1 MKNNENKNKAHEK
14 TNATKNCKGCSSK
27 NKTNNENKD

>member
-1 MKNNENKNKAHEK
+1 MKNNENKNKMNGKAN
-14 TNATKNCKGCSSK
+14 TNKSCKGCGSK